1 MTVLILTSE
10 QDVTADMVVVH
21 LHAAG
26 VPVLRLD
33 PADMTGQVALSGE
46 YVHGAFRGHL
56 WSAGRL
62 VGIDG
67 LRSVWVRRPGVPAA
81 RVAEPSEWLT
91 EESSQALYGMLRGS
105 AARWMNHPDA
115 ARRARYKPWQLRLA
129 QSTGLPVPA
138 TLITT
143 FPQAA
148 RDFAERFPDLVVKP
162 VSGAHPQEPP
172 RAVPTSRVAPGTDF
186 SAVAYGPTLLQ
197 RRIAKRA
204 DIRLTAVGE
213 RLLAARKAAA
223 VDADPDEVDVRFATS
238 DEPWRPVDV
247 PPRVAESVRAYLRE
261 AELSY
266 GAFDFVED
274 ADGTWWFLECNQSG
288 QFGFIEVE
296 TGQPIA
302 RTIAEWLAAT
312 PPSLP
317 RQRGRGGTNAA
328 VP

>member
-21 LHAAG
+21 LNASA
-26 VPVLRLD
+26 VPVVRLD
-33 PADMTGQVALSGE
+33 PADLIGGAALSGE
-46 YVHGAFRGHL
+46 YVHGSFRGHL

-62 VGIDG
+62 VGLDG
-67 LRSVWVRRPGVPAA
+67 LRSVWVRRPGTPAS

-91 EESSQALYGMLRGS
+91 EESSQALYGMLRSSG
-105 AARWMNHPDA
+105 ARWMNHPDA

-129 QSTGLPVPA
+129 QRSGLPVPA

-148 RDFAERFPDLVVKP
+148 RDFAARFPDLVVKP

-172 RAVPTSRVAPGTDF
+172 RAVPTSRVAPDADF
-186 SAVAYGPTLLQ
+186 AAVAFGPTLLQ

-204 DIRLTAVGE
+204 DIRLTVVGE
-213 RLLAARKAAA
+213 RMLAARKATAP
-223 VDADPDEVDVRFATS
+223 DADPDEVDVRFAPG
-238 DEPWRPVDV
+238 DVPWRPSDV
-247 PPRVAESVRAYLRE
+247 PPRIADGVRAYLRE
-261 AELSY
+261 AELAY
-266 GAFDFVED
+266 GAFDFAED

-288 QFGFIEVE
+288 QFGFVEVD

-302 RTIAEWLAAT
+302 RTIAEWLARPVPENA
-312 PPSLP
+312 PK
-317 RQRGRGGTNAA
+317 RVNGTSSR
-328 VP
+328 VC